1 MITGSRDT
9 EDFGRVY
16 DALTLLESSGYVDPW
31 KAEIADR
38 INEGSPDEIEL
49 IIQDLLLNQVD
60 RWNSFRNKDIQ
71 RRLNYHD
78 KRD

>member
-9 EDFGRVY
+9 EDFGRGG

>member
-1 MITGSRDT
+1 MITGKRDT
-9 EDFGRVY
+9 EDQDRVNE
-16 DALTLLESSGYVDPW
+16 ALFLLESSGYVDPW